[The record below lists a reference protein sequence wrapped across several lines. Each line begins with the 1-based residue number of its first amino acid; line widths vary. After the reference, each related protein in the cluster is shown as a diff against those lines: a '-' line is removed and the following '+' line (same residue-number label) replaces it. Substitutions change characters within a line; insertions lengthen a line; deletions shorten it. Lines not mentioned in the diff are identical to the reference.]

1 MNLTSRASAAVCR
14 KPRRMLAGCPLSRT
28 AGGPY
33 FNIECNCSGVFL
45 IRRVASEA
53 EKEADPTLASSHAFN
68 PDDNRLN

>member
-1 MNLTSRASAAVCR
+1 MPAEPHR
-14 KPRRMLAGCPLSRT
+14 

>member
-1 MNLTSRASAAVCR
+1 MTLTSRASAAVCR
-14 KPRRMLAGCPLSRT
+14 KSWRIPAGCPLSRT

-33 FNIECNCSGVFL
+33 NIECNCSGVFL